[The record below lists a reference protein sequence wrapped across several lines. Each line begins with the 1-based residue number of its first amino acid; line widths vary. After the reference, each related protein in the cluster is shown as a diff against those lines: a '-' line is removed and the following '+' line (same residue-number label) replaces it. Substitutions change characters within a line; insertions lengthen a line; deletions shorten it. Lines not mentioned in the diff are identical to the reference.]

1 MPRPIRME
9 NEIIM
14 SGNEHEYWGKLAR
27 TFHCDALYVVGS
39 AVYQEVEGWLQKQ
52 FRDTDTV
59 LELGCGTGFFS
70 EMIADRVKHL
80 TATDL
85 APEMIEQAKNN
96 LSQFSNVELKIEDG
110 YATSFEDDG
119 FDALLLVNLLHIVE
133 RPIAVLKESHRVL
146 SSDGR
151 IVIVDVTGH
160 GMSLLKK
167 MKLVIRYLRK
177 FGKPPS
183 NNKSFSQDELA
194 AMINEAGFAVEET
207 ELIGNDTKAVC
218 LTGKKDVSY
227 T

>member
-1 MPRPIRME
+1 MSRPIRTE
-9 NEIIM
+9 NEIKM
-14 SGNEHEYWGKLAR
+14 SGSEAEHEYWGKLTR
-27 TFHCDALYVVGS
+27 TFHY
-39 AVYQEVEGWLQKQ
+39 
-52 FRDTDTV
+52 
-59 LELGCGTGFFS
+59 
-70 EMIADRVKHL
+70 
-80 TATDL
+80 
-85 APEMIEQAKNN
+85 
-96 LSQFSNVELKIEDG
+96 
-110 YATSFEDDG
+110 
-119 FDALLLVNLLHIVE
+119 DALLLVNLLHIVE

-151 IVIVDVTGH
+151 IVIVNVTGH
-160 GMSLLKK
+160 GMSRLKK

-183 NNKSFSQDELA
+183 NNRSFSQDELA

>member
-1 MPRPIRME
+1 
-9 NEIIM
+9 M
-14 SGNEHEYWGKLAR
+14 SGSEAEHEYWGKLAR
-27 TFHCDALYVVGS
+27 TLHY
-39 AVYQEVEGWLQKQ
+39 
-52 FRDTDTV
+52 
-59 LELGCGTGFFS
+59 
-70 EMIADRVKHL
+70 
-80 TATDL
+80 
-85 APEMIEQAKNN
+85 
-96 LSQFSNVELKIEDG
+96 
-110 YATSFEDDG
+110 
-119 FDALLLVNLLHIVE
+119 DALLLVNLLHVVE
-133 RPIAVLKESHRVL
+133 SPIAVLKESHRVL

-183 NNKSFSQDELA
+183 NNTSFSQDELA
-194 AMINEAGFAVEET
+194 AMINEVGFTVEEI

>member
-1 MPRPIRME
+1 MLG
-9 NEIIM
+9 
-14 SGNEHEYWGKLAR
+14 SEHEYWGKLAR
-27 TFHCDALYVVGS
+27 TFHGDALYVVGS
-39 AVYQEVEGWLQKQ
+39 DVYQEVRGWLQKQ

-59 LELGCGTGFFS
+59 LELGCGTGYFS

-85 APEMIEQAKNN
+85 ALEMIEQAKKN
-96 LSQFSNVELKIEDG
+96 LSQFSNVEVKIEDS
-110 YATSFEDDG
+110 YATSFEDG
-119 FDALLLVNLLHIVE
+119 VFDALLLVNLLHIVE
-133 RPIAVLKESHRVL
+133 SPIAVLKESHRVL
-146 SSDGR
+146 SSDGQ

-177 FGKPPS
+177 FGKLPS

-194 AMINEAGFAVEET
+194 AMINEAAFAVEET

-218 LTGKKDVSY
+218 LTGKKVR
-227 T
+227 

>member
-1 MPRPIRME
+1 
-9 NEIIM
+9 M
-14 SGNEHEYWGKLAR
+14 SGSEHEYWGKLAR
-27 TFHCDALYVVGS
+27 TFHGDALYVVGS
-39 AVYQEVEGWLQKQ
+39 DVYQEVEGWLQKQ

-80 TATDL
+80 AATDL
-85 APEMIEQAKNN
+85 APEMIEQANKN
-96 LSQFSNVELKIEDG
+96 LSQFSNVELKIEDS
-110 YATSFEDDG
+110 YATSFKDDV

-133 RPIAVLKESHRVL
+133 SPVTVLKESHRVL

-194 AMINEAGFAVEET
+194 AMLKEAGFSVEEI

-227 T
+227 TQSVE